1 MDQRGLRP
9 YSSKMRHFSRKR
21 LAAVL
26 LVSLGL
32 AAPAFAQQCDVSTP
46 AGDIFRADA
55 RGRIP
60 VVGWDVKRFE
70 HLGEESE
77 HFSRPALSLTFA
89 FGSDDKL
96 AGPVEATVSITSNSD
111 RSVGVAPQIGA
122 MRLRAKVDARLV
134 FEWNAATVSG
144 EAMLADALREAWP
157 RELVIEIVAP
167 DGKVVGSAAYDV
179 ATRAAVELTVRGLPA
194 TCFR

>member
-1 MDQRGLRP
+1 M
-9 YSSKMRHFSRKR
+9 R

-26 LVSLGL
+26 LFSLGL

-70 HLGEESE
+70 HLGQESE
-77 HFSRPALSLTFA
+77 HFSRPALSLTFAFA

-111 RSVGVAPQIGA
+111 RSAGAAPPIGA
-122 MRLRAKVDARLV
+122 MRLRAKVDARPV
-134 FEWNAATVSG
+134 FEWNATTVSG
-144 EAMLADALREAWP
+144 EATLADALREAWP

-179 ATRAAVELTVRGLPA
+179 AARAAVETTVRSLPA